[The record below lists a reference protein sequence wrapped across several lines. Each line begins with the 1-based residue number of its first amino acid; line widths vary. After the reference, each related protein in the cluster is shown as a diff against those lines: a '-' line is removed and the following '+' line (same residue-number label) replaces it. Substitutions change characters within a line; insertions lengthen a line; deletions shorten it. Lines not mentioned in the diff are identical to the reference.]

1 MKKPL
6 IIGTMF
12 IVAGVACIFPFI
24 RSLILENLV
33 VMLGIYLIYRGY
45 LYLTSSILCQNKH
58 KSDKK
63 SGPDDILVEVCPPN
77 CKK

>member
-1 MKKPL
+1 
-6 IIGTMF
+6 MF

-63 SGPDDILVEVCPPN
+63 SGTDDLLVEVCPPN